1 MFHSEL
7 LVAKGGLFY
16 VQSQDHW
23 CTLDVAL
30 FREPWDPRVF
40 ILSNLFAPGT
50 CSLQI
55 RLKGWND
62 CQAQMLIVET
72 VLWRRLQAQPLN
84 AADRYKG
91 MREVFSRTF
100 QAEGIRGFYKGLLP
114 NMLKVVPSASITYLV
129 YEEMKTR
136 LSLKWRFTWANRP
149 FDTSITWLLHRHSSI
164 QEMAD
169 VNCCIS
175 ITANHWYVLRCAKEE
190 PDIAFSCCINMGGT
204 WVRIP
209 KASCA
214 FRLNEFYLESCSCTV
229 IGSLDVHKSQ
239 VPASWFFS

>member
-1 MFHSEL
+1 
-7 LVAKGGLFY
+7 
-16 VQSQDHW
+16 
-23 CTLDVAL
+23 
-30 FREPWDPRVF
+30 
-40 ILSNLFAPGT
+40 
-50 CSLQI
+50 
-55 RLKGWND
+55 
-62 CQAQMLIVET
+62 MLIVET

-149 FDTSITWLLHRHSSI
+149 FNTSIMWLLHLHSSI

-175 ITANHWYVLRCAKEE
+175 MTANHWYVLRCAKEE
-190 PDIAFSCCINMGGT
+190 PDIALGGM
-204 WVRIP
+204 WVRTP
-209 KASCA
+209 TASCA
-214 FRLNEFYLESCSCTV
+214 FRLNEFYLELCSCTV
-229 IGSLDVHKSQ
+229 IGSLDDIMVVSPVTSSHKYPRLEFLVKGMLRYVAWWILGGSWLGVMGGFRACTYL
-239 VPASWFFS
+239 VPQIPNPQIHTSWHLRSVEWFLATLMKFEML